1 MHPIEMVIYFLQS
14 LLSQHGTQR
23 FWFWGLPS
31 VHRPGSPRDCRKLD
45 GTEQGKFLSCSF
57 IQDGNRCAV
66 EEVVM
71 LRKRKEPKAKKS
83 VLETLMRDMQG
94 IAAEKLVLF
103 ERLKAAGAFVH
114 EPAAELAKAE
124 KTLQGLAAMEKKE

>member
-1 MHPIEMVIYFLQS
+1 MSSRRCIDVAGKKGSACIQLKWLSISYS
-14 LLSQHGTQR
+14 LFCLNTARSVSGS
-23 FWFWGLPS
+23 GSPS
-31 VHRPGSPRDCRKLD
+31 VHRPGPRDCRKLD

-83 VLETLMRDMQG
+83 VLETVMR
-94 IAAEKLVLF
+94 
-103 ERLKAAGAFVH
+103 
-114 EPAAELAKAE
+114 
-124 KTLQGLAAMEKKE
+124 

>member
-1 MHPIEMVIYFLQS
+1 
-14 LLSQHGTQR
+14 
-23 FWFWGLPS
+23 
-31 VHRPGSPRDCRKLD
+31 
-45 GTEQGKFLSCSF
+45 
-57 IQDGNRCAV
+57 V

-94 IAAEKLVLF
+94 TAAEKLVLF
-103 ERLKAAGAFVH
+103 ERLKTAGAFVH